1 MNGHRWET
9 PRRLASGWG
18 QTPDSFVLRIP
29 ADTANL
35 AFARAVVAAFAA
47 RLPFTVDE
55 IEDLKLAVS
64 EMVANCIV
72 HAYPAG
78 QAGPVWV
85 AARVVEGAL
94 EVVVEDRGRGIADV
108 DRAREAGYSSVG
120 GEHLGIGFSVAETY
134 VDALS
139 VDSTPGE
146 GTCVRMLKR
155 PARQAAGPLAR

>member
-1 MNGHRWET
+1 MNGHPWDM
-9 PRRLASGWG
+9 PRRLGTGWG
-18 QTPDSFVLRIP
+18 EAPDSFLLRVP
-29 ADTANL
+29 ADAANL

-47 RLPFTVDE
+47 RLPFTVEE

-64 EMVANCIV
+64 EIVANCIV

-78 QAGPVWV
+78 QPGPVWV

-94 EVVVEDRGRGIADV
+94 EVMVEDRGRGIADV
-108 DRAREAGYSSVG
+108 DKAREAGYSTVG

-134 VDALS
+134 VDELS
-139 VDSTPGE
+139 VESAPGE

-155 PARQAAGPLAR
+155 PASQAAGPLAR